1 MIKNYFKIAL
11 RGFWKRKLFTLINI
25 IGLSIGISAALVIY
39 LIVQYNFTFDKF
51 EPDNGQVY
59 RVITD
64 FKFSGDVFH
73 SGGVT
78 GPLADAV
85 KNEIT
90 GVKASAPFHDNSS
103 FTAVIPGSS
112 GKSLKLKNQKNIIFA
127 DSRYFDIFPYKWIA
141 GSPKTAL
148 NNPAQVVLTASR
160 AKLYFPSLSYSD
172 MIGKTIVYE
181 DTIRT
186 VVSGI
191 VEDIKEN
198 TDLKFHDF
206 ISLITAETNKA
217 YYSDLKDWGSTTEAS
232 QLYIKL
238 SQNARPG
245 HIEQQLNVLL
255 KKYHPPK
262 PEDKGNSTVF
272 RLQPL
277 NDVHFNPD
285 YYSYGDAPVS
295 KTVLYCLMA
304 VGLFIMLLGCIN
316 FINLTTAQA
325 TQRAKEI
332 GIRKTLGSS
341 RVQLVTQFLG
351 ETYFITFLAII
362 ISVVFTPYLLATFAD
377 FIPAGVKLN
386 LINKPGILI
395 FLFALSVVISLLS
408 GFYPA
413 LILSG
418 YKPVLV
424 LKNQAATNGSKTR
437 NTLLRKSL
445 TVTQFVIAQFFIMA
459 TIMVSKQIYY
469 ALHKDLGFKKDAIV
483 YINTS
488 WKGNMGRRWIFMN
501 KIRTLPQIEEVSM
514 GAESPSSEDMN
525 TTSAIYTD
533 GKKEIKTDLQ
543 RKRGD
548 ANFINIYKIKLLAG
562 RNFEEADTL
571 RSLLINRTYTREL
584 GFKNPADAIGKTVKF
599 NGKDKT
605 VIGVVSDFY
614 QSSLH
619 KPYHPIGII
628 YDPNNSLTLHIALKP
643 QTANGDELKAAIAG
657 MQKAWREIY
666 PEDDFEYH
674 FFDESIAKYYESEQ
688 KTSKLLAW
696 TTGISILISCL
707 GLLGLAIYTTTQRTK
722 EIGVR
727 KVLGASVVQIFGM
740 LSKEMIWLIV
750 LSLIIA
756 TPVAWWAINQWMN
769 GFADRTAISWWV
781 FAAGGGVM
789 LVAAVFTSSFQT
801 IKAAMANPVKSLR
814 SE

>member
-1 MIKNYFKIAL
+1 MLKNYFKIAL
-11 RGFWKRKLFTLINI
+11 RGFWRHKFFTLINV
-25 IGLSIGISAALVIY
+25 IGLSIGISASLVIY
-39 LIVQYNFTFDKF
+39 LIVHYNFTFDRF
-51 EPDNGQVY
+51 EPDNSQVY

-64 FKFSGDVFH
+64 FKFSGDIFH

-85 KNEIT
+85 KNEAP
-90 GVKASAPFHDNSS
+90 GVTASAPFYNNSS
-103 FTAVIPGSS
+103 FTAMIPGSS
-112 GKSLKLKNQKNIIFA
+112 TKSLKLKNQKDIVFA
-127 DSRYFDIFPYKWIA
+127 DSRYFDIFPYKWII
-141 GSPKTAL
+141 GSPKSAL
-148 NNPAQVVLTASR
+148 SNPAQVVLTASR
-160 AKLYFPSLSYSD
+160 AKLYFPSLSYTD
-172 MIGKTIVYE
+172 MIGKTIIYE

-186 VVSGI
+186 IVSGI
-191 VEDIKEN
+191 VEDVKEN

-217 YYSDLKDWGSTTEAS
+217 YYSDLKDWGSTTESS

-238 SQNARPG
+238 SPNALPG
-245 HIEQQLNVLL
+245 HVEKQLNALL

-262 PEDKGNSTVF
+262 SEDKGNSTVF

-277 NDVHFNPD
+277 SNVHFNPD
-285 YYSYGDAPVS
+285 YYSYGDAAVS

-304 VGLFIMLLGCIN
+304 AALFILLLGCIN

-325 TQRAKEI
+325 TQRTREI

-341 RVQLVTQFLG
+341 RGQLIVQFIG
-351 ETYFITFLAII
+351 ETYLVTFFAIVISII
-362 ISVVFTPYLLATFAD
+362 ITPYLLATFAD
-377 FIPAGVKLN
+377 FIPAGVTMN
-386 LINKPGILI
+386 LISQPGILI
-395 FLFALSVVISLLS
+395 FLFGLSVVISLLS

-424 LKNQAATNGSKTR
+424 LKNQAAGNTSKTR
-437 NTLLRKSL
+437 NTVLRKSL

-469 ALHKDLGFKKDAIV
+469 ALHKDLGYKKDAIV

-488 WKGNMGRRWIFMN
+488 WKGNMARRWVFMN
-501 KIRTLPQIEEVSM
+501 KIRTLPQIEQVSM
-514 GAESPSSEDMN
+514 GAEPPSSEDMN

-571 RSLLINRTYTREL
+571 RSLLVNRTYTREL
-584 GFKNPADAIGKTVKF
+584 GFKNPAEAVGKTVKF
-599 NGKDKT
+599 NGHDKT
-605 VIGVVSDFY
+605 IIGVVSDFY

-643 QTANGDELKAAIAG
+643 QTAAGEEWKTAIAG
-657 MQKAWREIY
+657 LQKNWKEIY

-674 FFDESIAKYYESEQ
+674 FFDESIAKFYASEQ

-696 TTGISILISCL
+696 TTGVSILISCL

-727 KVLGASVVQIFGM
+727 KVLGASVAQIFGM
-740 LSKEMIWLIV
+740 LSKEMVWLII
-750 LSLIIA
+750 LSLVIA
-756 TPVAWWAINQWMN
+756 TPVAWWAISQWMN
-769 GFADRTAISWWV
+769 NFADRTAISWWYLPPG
-781 FAAGGGVM
+781 A
-789 LVAAVFTSSFQT
+789 
-801 IKAAMANPVKSLR
+801 
-814 SE
+814 E